1 MDILSHLGL
10 AWLILAIALAL
21 VELAIPGVFVIFIA
35 LAAAITG
42 VTHLLFPALGL
53 AGDLVSFAAWSV
65 VCVAIGKRWYG
76 NETVESSDPL
86 LNDRA
91 GRMIGQN
98 VTILEWYVDG
108 TGRARVGD
116 GVWPAR
122 GAGLSP
128 GMSARIEGVENGTLI
143 LSPLPMLDHGA

>member
-21 VELAIPGVFVIFIA
+21 AELAIPGVFVIFIA
-35 LAAAITG
+35 VAAAITG
-42 VTHLLFPALGL
+42 VTQLLFPALGL

-65 VCVAIGKRWYG
+65 VSVAIGKRWYG
-76 NETVESSDPL
+76 NDAVESSDPL

-91 GRMIGQN
+91 GRMVGQH
-98 VTILEWYVDG
+98 VTIVEWSADG

-122 GAGLSP
+122 GDGLSV
-128 GMSARIEGVENGTLI
+128 GMSARIEAVESGTLI
-143 LSPLPMLDHGA
+143 LTPLPMLGVRE